1 MDLAGNIVKRSF
13 FKVLIILLLADIVFL
28 YGCAVN
34 KYYKKPDYN
43 IALVKKV
50 AVLPFENFASD
61 KYAGEK
67 IREKVVIELLAS
79 GFEVVEE
86 GEVMMQ
92 LTQLKVQSASLLTL
106 DEIKSLGQSLDV
118 DAVIRGSVSTLGI
131 IKGASVEYPEAALT
145 LRMIEA
151 ENGDTVWSVSNT
163 AGGPGFLT
171 RHFGI
176 EGKTLDEVAR
186 EVVKES
192 IDTLK

>member
-1 MDLAGNIVKRSF
+1 MNLAEYSVKRYLL
-13 FKVLIILLLADIVFL
+13 KVFMMLLLINIVFL

-43 IALVKKV
+43 TALVKKV
-50 AVLPFENFASD
+50 AVLPFENFAID

-67 IREKVVIELLAS
+67 IKEKVVIELLAS

-86 GEVMMQ
+86 GEVMKQ
-92 LTQLKVQSASLLTL
+92 LTQLKVNSVSSLTL
-106 DEIKSLGQSLDV
+106 DEIKSLGQSLGV
-118 DAVIRGSVSTLGI
+118 DAVIKGSVSTLEM
-131 IKGASVEYPEAALT
+131 IKGASVDYPEAAVS
-145 LRMIEA
+145 LRMIET
-151 ENGDTVWSVSNT
+151 ENGETVWSVTNT
-163 AGGPGFLT
+163 AGGPGFMT

-186 EVVKES
+186 KVVKEA